1 MLPPLICLHATAIE
15 RARFVTWMKYR
26 KSIMIAAAALAVCST
41 ASDAKFHLFGASKSK
56 PPAKVQLGPQ
66 PAPYHWTQG
75 AAPKAHLD
83 MVAQF
88 GKVGLKPG
96 QYLWTTSSL
105 VRGDTRIVVDL
116 LTQMAYVYRGDQL
129 LGASTMSSAKQ
140 GHITPYGFWTIL
152 EKRPFYR
159 SKKYDNA
166 PMPWMERI
174 DNYGI
179 AFHGGVNPGY
189 PASHGC
195 MRLPMKFAEK
205 LYGVTRVGTKVVI
218 EG

>member
-1 MLPPLICLHATAIE
+1 MTRIS
-15 RARFVTWMKYR
+15 R
-26 KSIMIAAAALAVCST
+26 IALVGVAVLAVSAS
-41 ASDAKFHLFGASKSK
+41 ASDAKIRLFGK
-56 PPAKVQLGPQ
+56 PRAKAQVSTSSSPE
-66 PAPYHWTQG
+66 PVPYHWTQG

-83 MVAQF
+83 MVARF
-88 GKVGLKPG
+88 GKVGLSPG
-96 QYLWTTSSL
+96 QYVWTPSQPGGGETK
-105 VRGDTRIVVDL
+105 IVVDL
-116 LTQMAYVYRGDQL
+116 LTQMAYVYRGDAL
-129 LGASTMSSAKQ
+129 IGASTMSSAKT
-140 GHITPYGFWTIL
+140 GHITPYGYWSIL

-159 SKKYDNA
+159 SRKYDNA

-205 LYGVTRVGTKVVI
+205 LYGVTKIGTKVVI

>member
-1 MLPPLICLHATAIE
+1 MTAIG
-15 RARFVTWMKYR
+15 
-26 KSIMIAAAALAVCST
+26 AATLAVCST
-41 ASDAKFHLFGASKSK
+41 MSDAKKFHLFGSR
-56 PPAKVQLGPQ
+56 PAAVRAVKPQ
-66 PAPYHWTQG
+66 PAPYHWTLG
-75 AAPKAHLD
+75 AAPKAHRD

-88 GKVGLKPG
+88 GRLGLSPG
-96 QYLWTTSSL
+96 QYLWAASL
-105 VRGDTRIVVDL
+105 PAQGDTHIVVDL
-116 LTQMAYVYRGDQL
+116 LTQMTYVYRGERL
-129 LGASTMSSAKQ
+129 IGASTMSSARH
-140 GHITPYGFWTIL
+140 GHVTPYGYWSIL

-166 PMPWMERI
+166 PMPFMERI

-205 LYGVTRVGTKVVI
+205 LYGVTKLGTKVVI

>member
-1 MLPPLICLHATAIE
+1 MRLMSKRTAC
-15 RARFVTWMKYR
+15 A
-26 KSIMIAAAALAVCST
+26 IAAVLLASGST
-41 ASDAKFHLFGASKSK
+41 GSHAKKLHLFGTHFAKSKSE
-56 PPAKVQLGPQ
+56 PLAAREGQ
-66 PAPYHWTQG
+66 PIRYHWTLG
-75 AAPKAHLD
+75 NADRAHKDL
-83 MVAQF
+83 VADF
-88 GKVGLKPG
+88 KKVGLGPG
-96 QYLWTTSSL
+96 QYVWSANAPSNGETH
-105 VRGDTRIVVDL
+105 IVVDL
-116 LTQMAYVYRGDQL
+116 LTQMTYVYRGDRL
-129 LGASTMSSAKQ
+129 IGASTMSSAKT
-140 GHITPYGFWTIL
+140 GHITPYGTWTIL

-179 AFHGGVNPGY
+179 AFHGGVNPGF

-205 LYGVTRVGTKVVI
+205 LYGVTKIGTKVVI

>member
-1 MLPPLICLHATAIE
+1 MRTRIKLIA
-15 RARFVTWMKYR
+15 V
-26 KSIMIAAAALAVCST
+26 AAALALAGCQT
-41 ASDAKFHLFGASKSK
+41 APAPKLASASA
-56 PPAKVQLGPQ
+56 PASASNG
-66 PAPYHWTQG
+66 APYHWTVG
-75 AAPKAHLD
+75 NAPQAHKD
-83 MVAQF
+83 MVAEF

-96 QYLWTTSSL
+96 EYVWAASTPTE
-105 VRGDTRIVVDL
+105 GDTRIVADL
-116 LTQMAYVYRGDQL
+116 LTQTVYVYRGEKL
-129 LGASTMSSAKQ
+129 LGAASMSSAKT
-140 GHITPYGFWTIL
+140 GHITPYGYWTIL

-166 PMPWMERI
+166 PMPWMQRI
-174 DNYGI
+174 DDYGI

-205 LYGVTRVGTKVVI
+205 LYGVTKIGTKVVI

>member
-1 MLPPLICLHATAIE
+1 MRKFSFCTIAI
-15 RARFVTWMKYR
+15 V
-26 KSIMIAAAALAVCST
+26 AAALAGCQT
-41 ASDAKFHLFGASKSK
+41 AS
-56 PPAKVQLGPQ
+56 PPRLATTESPHFVPTGV
-66 PAPYHWTQG
+66 PYHWTVG
-75 AAPKAHLD
+75 NAPQAHKDL
-83 MVAQF
+83 VAEF

-96 QYLWTTSSL
+96 EYIWAASVPVQ
-105 VRGDTRIVVDL
+105 GEPRIVVDL
-116 LTQMAYVYRGDQL
+116 LTQMTYLYRGDRL
-129 LGASTMSSAKQ
+129 VGASSMSSAKT
-140 GHITPYGFWTIL
+140 GHITPYGYWTIL

-166 PMPWMERI
+166 PMPFMQRI
-174 DNYGI
+174 DDYGI

-205 LYGVTRVGTKVVI
+205 LYGVTKIGTKVVI

>member
-1 MLPPLICLHATAIE
+1 MYKWL
-15 RARFVTWMKYR
+15 
-26 KSIMIAAAALAVCST
+26 IAAAAAMLAGCAAT
-41 ASDAKFHLFGASKSK
+41 PGAQLAETKPAASVSNA
-56 PPAKVQLGPQ
+56 V
-66 PAPYHWTQG
+66 PYHWTLG
-75 AAPKAHLD
+75 NAPQAHKD
-83 MVAQF
+83 MVAEF

-96 QYLWTTSSL
+96 EYVWASTAPSQ
-105 VRGDTRIVVDL
+105 GDTRIVVDL
-116 LTQMAYVYRGDQL
+116 LTQMTYVYRGDKL
-129 LGASTMSSAKQ
+129 LGASSMSSAKT
-140 GHITPYGFWTIL
+140 GHITPYGNWTIL

-166 PMPWMERI
+166 PMPFMQRI
-174 DNYGI
+174 DDYGI

-205 LYGVTRVGTKVVI
+205 LYGVTRLGTKVII

>member
-1 MLPPLICLHATAIE
+1 MN
-15 RARFVTWMKYR
+15 YR
-26 KSIMIAAAALAVCST
+26 SISLIAAALLAVCPT
-41 ASDAKFHLFGASKSK
+41 ASVATGFHLFGGHRKQAE
-56 PPAKVQLGPQ
+56 PAVRTVPKPQ

-75 AAPKAHLD
+75 AAPKAHWD
-83 MVAQF
+83 MVAEF
-88 GKVGLKPG
+88 HRVGLKPG
-96 QYLWTTSSL
+96 DYVWAASTPSD
-105 VRGDTRIVVDL
+105 GDTKIVVDL
-116 LTQMAYVYRGDQL
+116 LTQMTYVYRGDKL
-129 LGASTMSSAKQ
+129 LGASTMSSAKT

-166 PMPWMERI
+166 PMPFMQRI
-174 DNYGI
+174 DDYGI

-205 LYGVTRVGTKVVI
+205 LYGVTRIGTKVVI

>member
-1 MLPPLICLHATAIE
+1 MRNLRLFAIVGAVLLAGSTTAG
-15 RARFVTWMKYR
+15 AMK
-26 KSIMIAAAALAVCST
+26 I
-41 ASDAKFHLFGASKSK
+41 HLFAASKARNK
-56 PPAKVQLGPQ
+56 AEAQQAPAQAQ
-66 PAPYHWTQG
+66 PVPYHWTQG
-75 AAPKAHLD
+75 AAPKAHWD
-83 MVAQF
+83 MVARF
-88 GKVGLKPG
+88 GKVGLSPG
-96 QYLWTTSSL
+96 QYLWSTTL
-105 VRGDTRIVVDL
+105 PEGDTRIVVDL
-116 LTQMAYVYRGDQL
+116 LTQMTYVYRGDL
-129 LGASTMSSAKQ
+129 LIGASTMSSAKT
-140 GHITPYGFWTIL
+140 GHITPYGYWSIL

-205 LYGVTRVGTKVVI
+205 LYSVTRVGTKVVV